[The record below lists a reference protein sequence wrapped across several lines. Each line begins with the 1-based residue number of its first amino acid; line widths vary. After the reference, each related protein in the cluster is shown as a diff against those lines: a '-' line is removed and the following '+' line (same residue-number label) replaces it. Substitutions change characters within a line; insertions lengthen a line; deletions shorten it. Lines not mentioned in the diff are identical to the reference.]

1 MSPRCIAYIWY
12 EYTQRHYHFSV
23 QYIQS
28 CLRQSVFEQGLLSA
42 QIIIIMLIVEYI
54 PVILPKWGQAS
65 VNSLKYNYPRFRP
78 DKSPRKWVS

>member
-1 MSPRCIAYIWY
+1 MN
-12 EYTQRHYHFSV
+12 TQRHYHFSV

-65 VNSLKYNYPRFRP
+65 VNSLKYNYPRFIDLTNR
-78 DKSPRKWVS
+78 RENGFHNLLYMI